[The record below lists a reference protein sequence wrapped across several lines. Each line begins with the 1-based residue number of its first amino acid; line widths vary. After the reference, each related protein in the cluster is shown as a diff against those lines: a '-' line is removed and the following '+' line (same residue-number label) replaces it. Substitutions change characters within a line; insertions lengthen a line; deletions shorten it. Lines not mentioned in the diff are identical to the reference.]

1 MNNEEK
7 RSVRPDEDQK
17 MGEAITAALVAHG
30 DAVRIT
36 KVILFGSRAR
46 GAPDAG
52 SDYDVLVVE
61 KGLVSKR
68 EEIARLRKALEE
80 LPTAIDVWVMSEEE
94 YEETKDV
101 IGGLAYPASREGI
114 VLYENSR
121 AS

>member
-1 MNNEEK
+1 M
-7 RSVRPDEDQK
+7 RPFLDQK
-17 MGEAITAALVAHG
+17 IGEAIRDALLACRDG
-30 DAVRIT
+30 VRIT

-46 GAPDAG
+46 GTAEAG

-61 KGLVSKR
+61 EGLVSKR
-68 EEIARLRKALEE
+68 EEIARLRKALGD
-80 LPTAIDVWVMSEEE
+80 LPIAIDVWVMSEEE

-101 IGGLAYPASREGI
+101 IGGLAYPARRQGV